1 MQADSYPIGD
11 LMKLGKTPIKIDVLT
26 SMPQNYPNKIDK
38 HILAEGFL
46 GGFNVGYEGPR
57 IPTNCR
63 NLASTDILENQLEQK
78 LLKELKLGRI
88 AGPFSY
94 RPLENLRISPIGLV
108 PKKLGGWRLIH
119 NLSSPLVIV

>member
-1 MQADSYPIGD
+1 
-11 LMKLGKTPIKIDVLT
+11 MKLGKTPIKIDVLT

-119 NLSSPLVIV
+119 NLSSPLVIA